1 MDTYQIRVVAYFAAS
16 LPGQPS
22 VTPLRAWQYNPRMGY
37 GRGGFS
43 PALLLSMTFL
53 LRFTSLWLLL
63 LAALGSTILAS
74 CNSDSQTQTT
84 EQVASDASATS
95 VAGGQPLMDSTQLI
109 SAFRTEP
116 AFKTQLLPALRFYR
130 ERKFQLGWFKN
141 HEPVAQVKNIQAI
154 IGKAADEG
162 LNPKDYQIRDISKMV
177 SELEKVRNDSVRRN
191 ALERQTD
198 IALTGTYLKWA
209 NDYYRGVANPRDKK
223 DSSWLIKPNKI
234 KLNKALL
241 TFLGERK
248 SRYNYYEF
256 APLHPEYDQLKKA
269 LATYRAEERV
279 GGWPALPANTV
290 LKPGQYSPAVAAL
303 RQRLLGRASGGA
315 ASASVVVTAK
325 AGHATDVAALTY
337 DSTLETAVEQFQ
349 EDAGLKADGI
359 VRGET
364 LKQLNVPIGTRID
377 QLILNMERWRWLP
390 KKFEPNYLLVNIP
403 EYILHVVE
411 NGKEAFNMR
420 VIVGKVLHET
430 PVFSD
435 KMEYVV
441 LAPYWNVPFSIIDN
455 ELRDKLV
462 ANPNYLNRLDMEVV
476 KGSGR
481 KATVVGPASIDWA
494 NVTQET
500 FKYTLR
506 RRPGPKN
513 DLGDVKFIFPNSND
527 IYLHDTPHDE
537 LFSQSSRSFSHGC
550 VRLSEPIKLATYLL
564 RDRPEWDKQTIL
576 DSIATHREKYITLK
590 DKLPVYLV
598 YFTAWADASGHP
610 HFRDDIYGLDKKL
623 AREYFD

>member
-1 MDTYQIRVVAYFAAS
+1 MQAVK
-16 LPGQPS
+16 L
-22 VTPLRAWQYNPRMGY
+22 
-37 GRGGFS
+37 
-43 PALLLSMTFL
+43 
-53 LRFTSLWLLL
+53 
-63 LAALGSTILAS
+63 
-74 CNSDSQTQTT
+74 
-84 EQVASDASATS
+84 
-95 VAGGQPLMDSTQLI
+95 
-109 SAFRTEP
+109 
-116 AFKTQLLPALRFYR
+116 
-130 ERKFQLGWFKN
+130 FQ
-141 HEPVAQVKNIQAI
+141 Q
-154 IGKAADEG
+154 
-162 LNPKDYQIRDISKMV
+162 
-177 SELEKVRNDSVRRN
+177 
-191 ALERQTD
+191 
-198 IALTGTYLKWA
+198 
-209 NDYYRGVANPRDKK
+209 
-223 DSSWLIKPNKI
+223 
-234 KLNKALL
+234 
-241 TFLGERK
+241 
-248 SRYNYYEF
+248 
-256 APLHPEYDQLKKA
+256 
-269 LATYRAEERV
+269 
-279 GGWPALPANTV
+279 
-290 LKPGQYSPAVAAL
+290 
-303 RQRLLGRASGGA
+303 
-315 ASASVVVTAK
+315 
-325 AGHATDVAALTY
+325 
-337 DSTLETAVEQFQ
+337 
-349 EDAGLKADGI
+349 DAGLKPTGI
-359 VRGET
+359 VSGET

-403 EYILHVVE
+403 EYTLHVIE
-411 NGKEAFNMR
+411 ADKEAFNMR

-462 ANPNYLNRLDMEVV
+462 ANPSYLDRLDMEVV

-481 KATVVGPASIDWA
+481 KATIVDPASVDWA

-537 LFSQSSRSFSHGC
+537 LFSQSNRSFSHGC

-564 RDRPEWDKQTIL
+564 RNRPEWDQATIL

-590 DKLPVYLV
+590 EKLPVYLV
-598 YFTAWADASGHP
+598 YFTAWADAAGHP

>member
-1 MDTYQIRVVAYFAAS
+1 MTLLFRFNS
-16 LPGQPS
+16 L
-22 VTPLRAWQYNPRMGY
+22 
-37 GRGGFS
+37 
-43 PALLLSMTFL
+43 
-53 LRFTSLWLLL
+53 LWLLL
-63 LAALGSTILAS
+63 MAALGSTLTS
-74 CNSDSQTQTT
+74 CGSDTQTQTAGQKT
-84 EQVASDASATS
+84 VGDSA
-95 VAGGQPLMDSTQLI
+95 AAPAPGPQPHLDSTSLI
-109 SAFRTEP
+109 KTFRAEP
-116 AFKTQLLPALRFYR
+116 AFKAQLLPALRFYR
-130 ERKFQLGWFKN
+130 ERGFQLGWFKN
-141 HEPVAQVKNIQAI
+141 HQPVAQVQSLLGITA
-154 IGKAADEG
+154 KAADEG
-162 LNPKDYQIRDISKMV
+162 LNPKDYQVKDISKMLA
-177 SELEKVRNDSVRRN
+177 ELEKARADSVHRN
-191 ALERQTD
+191 TLERQID
-198 IALTGTYLKWA
+198 VALTGTYMKWA
-209 NDYYRGVANPRDKK
+209 NDYYRGVANPRDTK
-223 DSSWLIKPNKI
+223 STLWQVKPNKI

-269 LATYRAEERV
+269 LATYRAQERA
-279 GGWPALPANTV
+279 GGWPALPATLA
-290 LKPGQYSPAVAAL
+290 LKPGDTSPAVAAL
-303 RQRLLGRASGGA
+303 RKRLLGSDEQA
-315 ASASVVVTAK
+315 ARMP
-325 AGHATDVAALTY
+325 VAAPARPGTAPPAAAPVAQTY
-337 DSTLETAVEQFQ
+337 GPELVQAVKNFQ
-349 EDAGLKADGI
+349 QDAGLNADGI

-364 LKQLNVPIGTRID
+364 LRQLNVPIGSRID

-403 EYILHVVE
+403 EYTLHVIE
-411 NGKEAFNMR
+411 QGKEAFNMR

-462 ANPNYLNRLDMEVV
+462 ANPNYLDRLDMEVV
-476 KGSGR
+476 KGTGR
-481 KATVVGPASIDWA
+481 KATIVDPSSVDWA

-513 DLGDVKFIFPNSND
+513 DLGNVKFIFPNSND

-537 LFSQSSRSFSHGC
+537 LFAQSNRSFSHGC

-564 RDRPEWDKQTIL
+564 RNRPEWNQQTIL
-576 DSIATHREKYITLK
+576 DSIATRHEKYITLK
-590 DKLPVYLV
+590 EKLPVYLV
-598 YFTAWADASGHP
+598 YFTAWADADGHP
-610 HFRDDIYGLDKKL
+610 HFRDDIYGLDKNL

>member
-1 MDTYQIRVVAYFAAS
+1 
-16 LPGQPS
+16 
-22 VTPLRAWQYNPRMGY
+22 
-37 GRGGFS
+37 
-43 PALLLSMTFL
+43 MTFI
-53 LRFTSLWLLL
+53 LRFTSLLWLL

-74 CNSDSQTQTT
+74 CGPNSQTQTT
-84 EQVASDASATS
+84 EQAASDSSATP
-95 VAGGQPLMDSTQLI
+95 VAGAQALVDSMQLF

-116 AFKTQLLPALRFYR
+116 AFKAQLLPALRFYR
-130 ERKFQLGWFKN
+130 EREFQLGWFKN
-141 HEPVAQVKNIQAI
+141 HEPVAQVKNLQAI

-162 LNPKDYQIRDISKMV
+162 LNPKDYQIRDISKMLA
-177 SELEKVRNDSVRRN
+177 ELKKVRDDSARRN
-191 ALERQTD
+191 TLERQTD

-209 NDYYRGVANPRDKK
+209 NDYYRGIANPSDKK
-223 DSSWLIKPNKI
+223 DSSWLVKPNKI

-269 LATYRAEERV
+269 LATYRADERA
-279 GGWPALPANTV
+279 GDWPTLPTNTV
-290 LKPGQYSPAVAAL
+290 LKPGQYAPAVAAL
-303 RQRLLGRASGGA
+303 RKRLLGSAGGEV
-315 ASASVVVTAK
+315 ASVPAATAAK
-325 AGHATDVAALTY
+325 PGQPVNVAARTY
-337 DSTLETAVEQFQ
+337 DPTLQAAVKQFQ

-403 EYILHVVE
+403 EYTLHVVE
-411 NGKEAFNMR
+411 DNKEAFNMR

-455 ELRDKLV
+455 ELRDKLA
-462 ANPNYLNRLDMEVV
+462 ANPSYLDRLDMEVV
-476 KGSGR
+476 KGYGR
-481 KATVVGPASIDWA
+481 KATTVNPASIDWA
-494 NVTQET
+494 NVTQES

-564 RDRPEWDKQTIL
+564 RNRPEWDKQTIL
-576 DSIATHREKYITLK
+576 DTIATHREKYITLK
-590 DKLPVYLV
+590 EKLPVYLV

-623 AREYFD
+623 ALEYFD

>member
-1 MDTYQIRVVAYFAAS
+1 
-16 LPGQPS
+16 
-22 VTPLRAWQYNPRMGY
+22 
-37 GRGGFS
+37 
-43 PALLLSMTFL
+43 MTFI
-53 LRFTSLWLLL
+53 LRFTSLLWLL

-74 CNSDSQTQTT
+74 CGPNSQTQTT
-84 EQVASDASATS
+84 EQAASDSSATP
-95 VAGGQPLMDSTQLI
+95 VAGAQALVDSMQLF

-116 AFKTQLLPALRFYR
+116 AFKAQLLPALRFYR
-130 ERKFQLGWFKN
+130 EREFQLGWFKN

-411 NGKEAFNMR
+411 DGKEAFNMR

-481 KATVVGPASIDWA
+481 KATVVSPASIDWA